1 MIEYH
6 RDAAEKQ
13 TMNIIENKMFGSIL
27 QLSVVV
33 FDKFRM
39 SWIIGTKLY
48 HINEKTDG
56 WIRSRLE
63 VHDDK

>member
-39 SWIIGTKLY
+39 S
-48 HINEKTDG
+48 
-56 WIRSRLE
+56 
-63 VHDDK
+63 